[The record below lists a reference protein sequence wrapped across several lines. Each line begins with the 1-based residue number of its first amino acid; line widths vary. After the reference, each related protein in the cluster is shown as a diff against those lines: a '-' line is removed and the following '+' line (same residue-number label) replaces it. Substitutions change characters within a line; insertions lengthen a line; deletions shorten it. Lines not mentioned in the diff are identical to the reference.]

1 MHSTHITEKRK
12 HPRVEVKWPV
22 TMMTTD
28 GDWNGVVENI
38 SSGGAYIRTK
48 KLLSN
53 SDPIVMGIMGLK
65 RELLWIGAEVVRTDF
80 TTTSKPEKSTV
91 GIGVRF
97 TTVSEEDYQFIK
109 NEVSDLLNLS
119 RMPTPQ

>member
-1 MHSTHITEKRK
+1 
-12 HPRVEVKWPV
+12 
-22 TMMTTD
+22 MMTTD

>member
-1 MHSTHITEKRK
+1 MNSTHVSEKRK

-28 GDWNGVVENI
+28 GDANGIVENI
-38 SSGGAYIRTK
+38 SSSGAYIRTR

-53 SDPIVMGIMGLK
+53 NDLIVMGVLGLK
-65 RELLWIGAEVVRTDF
+65 RELLWIGAEVVRTDIA
-80 TTTSKPEKSTV
+80 TTSKPEQAAA

-97 TTVSEEDYQFIK
+97 TTVSAEDYQFLK
-109 NEVSDLLNLS
+109 NVVSERLNLA
-119 RMPTPQ
+119 TP